1 MAMSWKNFP
10 FWDLSKWYRYSP
22 PHPEE
27 DFFGNSASKKAS
39 QKRRKRTKAVSK
51 RASPNEPASRVG
63 SPQELPSHATQ
74 TEDANAHLAKRVYPT
89 PAAAWAPP
97 RKRFILLR
105 CQSTPKSSRYTSGPD
120 TMLDNPGPTTIRA
133 SLLIRVWSYGV
144 FSVSRYHSL
153 YKAAVRIVGRL
164 DRLRKDIFSLHQGH
178 KAKKQATN
186 VATVSQYPGAYGR
199 EPYGSYH
206 EITSVPIQEQLFRTR
221 DKERFLRARSNEDHF
236 TRTCVLVAICV
247 MNAGIAVAMILLF
260 LGDAMLRMAD
270 GVTGG
275 LGYSGYRCHH
285 DDYRYRDPY
294 HLTACVFHGSADGL
308 AISHDGVHF
317 GLSRFPFAF
326 CRLAIFCCP
335 PLGDNLEP
343 QDANDLATEFASR
356 ALQNNP
362 VVHVF
367 MMLGDGSD
375 AGKDQFAA
383 LEKDLTAGFLAPDV
397 GKRYKAWNYTGVVL
411 RWPETTSSVT
421 WHRMAPLLRGAG
433 EAARLA
439 ESRSQLGRRA
449 APGQLGCGHGA
460 RSPPTSARRT
470 CSSCHPPWIT
480 ITPLAL
486 RYYSQRTLAALGD
499 LNLRFLSRSLRGRQC
514 YLFPAD
520 TYTYRIKPPDTTHS
534 LGPGVQGPRTNRAGR
549 MAYFETCPMA
559 DSYSKLF
566 TDYGVEALLNDSLLV
581 YTEPQLLARF
591 ADYMHQSLSATCM
604 GVWNPHMDDFGGV
617 CGYGVYPL
625 CGALFR
631 YYNDTHE

>member
-63 SPQELPSHATQ
+63 SPQELLSHATQ
-74 TEDANAHLAKRVYPT
+74 TENANAHLAKRVYPT

-97 RKRFILLR
+97 
-105 CQSTPKSSRYTSGPD
+105 QAVHP
-120 TMLDNPGPTTIRA
+120 
-133 SLLIRVWSYGV
+133 
-144 FSVSRYHSL
+144 
-153 YKAAVRIVGRL
+153 AAVPEHPEEIPIHEWPGHHAGQPGTYNDPRL
-164 DRLRKDIFSLHQGH
+164 TANQVFNIS
-178 KAKKQATN
+178 
-186 VATVSQYPGAYGR
+186 
-199 EPYGSYH
+199 
-206 EITSVPIQEQLFRTR
+206 
-221 DKERFLRARSNEDHF
+221 
-236 TRTCVLVAICV
+236 
-247 MNAGIAVAMILLF
+247 
-260 LGDAMLRMAD
+260 
-270 GVTGG
+270 
-275 LGYSGYRCHH
+275 
-285 DDYRYRDPY
+285 DYRYRDPY

-308 AISHDGVHF
+308 AISNDGVHF

-343 QDANDLATEFASR
+343 QDANDLATKFASR

-421 WHRMAPLLRGAG
+421 WHRMAPLLRELAKQLASPSRGLSLGVALRQDNLGADMERVAANLG
-433 EAARLA
+433 ETYLF
-439 ESRSQLGRRA
+439 L
-449 APGQLGCGHGA
+449 L
-460 RSPPTSARRT
+460 PPTVDNNN
-470 CSSCHPPWIT
+470 
-480 ITPLAL
+480 PLAL

-499 LNLRFLSRSLRGRQC
+499 LNLRFLSRSVRGRQC

-566 TDYGVEALLNDSLLV
+566 TDYGVEALLNDSFLV